1 MYTGS
6 ISEPTPGRQTLRC
19 FRNFVNAG
27 NRSISLGCHFDPAAQ
42 SASQANHDDQSTVS
56 ESYIHVIRQSF
67 LKGFLRDF
75 YTAHRS
81 ILMYDPLTAGLTV
94 EAQKTLNRK

>member
-27 NRSISLGCHFDPAAQ
+27 NRSIGLGCHFDPAAQ

-56 ESYIHVIRQSF
+56 ESYIHAIRQSF

-81 ILMYDPLTAGLTV
+81 MLMYDALTAGLIV